1 MSARPGDVHS
11 LGAASR
17 STRERG
23 SRASG
28 AFPDHEVD
36 QGLGEERLRLPLR
49 ERLALLGELQ
59 ILLESGIQIPSALA
73 GLRAECESP
82 RAAAVLDRLIERVS
96 SGAPLS
102 AAAAACGPAFPL
114 ATVHLLRAGEAS
126 GRLDEM
132 LGRLVV
138 ATEAEAALR
147 SRLRSALT
155 YPAVMAGVCCVV
167 VAFLLTFIV
176 PRFERLFAGKEAV
189 LPAPTKILLGL
200 SAFFS
205 RHGLALLGVIA
216 AAAVALVLWLRTP
229 TGRAALDALCSRLP
243 ILGPITT
250 RAALA
255 RSAST
260 LGLMMQSGVPVLVAL
275 EHAAEVAGS
284 ARHQKLWN
292 AVHREVASGGRLS
305 TGLTAAGGVPST
317 VRQMIAAGEEAGFLD
332 RVLVRIAVH
341 LSSEVERRLKD
352 LASLIE
358 PAMVIFMGLVIGFV
372 VLAILLPVF
381 ALSRGAAG

>member
-1 MSARPGDVHS
+1 MSPRPREPHS
-11 LGAASR
+11 IGAHGKGAP
-17 STRERG
+17 ERG
-23 SRASG
+23 LRPRSRRVELAS
-28 AFPDHEVD
+28 A
-36 QGLGEERLRLPLR
+36 EERSEASLRLPLR

-59 ILLESGIQIPSALA
+59 VLLESGIQIPAALA
-73 GLRAECESP
+73 GLRAECANP
-82 RAAAVLDRLIERVS
+82 RAAAVLDRLIARVS
-96 SGAPLS
+96 AGAPFS
-102 AAAAACGPAFPL
+102 AAAAACGAAFPL

-132 LGRLVV
+132 LARLVA
-138 ATEAEAALR
+138 ATEAEANLR

-189 LPAPTKILLGL
+189 LPAPTKILLAL
-200 SAFFS
+200 SSYFS
-205 RHGLALLGVIA
+205 RHGLVLLGL
-216 AAAVALVLWLRTP
+216 AVALAVALALWLRTP
-229 TGRAALDALCSRLP
+229 AARALLDAFCLRLP
-243 ILGPITT
+243 ILGPILT

-284 ARHQKLWN
+284 AKHRALWG

-305 TGLTAAGGVPST
+305 AGLTTASGVPAT

-332 RVLVRIAVH
+332 RVLVRIATH
-341 LSSEVERRLKD
+341 LSNEVERRLKD

-358 PAMVIFMGLVIGFV
+358 PAMVIFMGIVIGFV